1 MVPPYFG
8 VPRLSHQ
15 FPVEVVVATAEVV
28 VAPVIVD
35 VVAGA
40 VVVLVVDVV
49 FIVAVDVAFEVVA
62 VAEPQDANTIDI
74 TTRLVSN
81 IQVIPL
87 FM

>member
-1 MVPPYFG
+1 M
-8 VPRLSHQ
+8 
-15 FPVEVVVATAEVV
+15 EVVVATTAVV
-28 VAPVIVD
+28 VAPVTVD

-40 VVVLVVDVV
+40 VVVLAIDVV
-49 FIVAVDVAFEVVA
+49 FVVAVDVAFDVV
-62 VAEPQDANTIDI
+62 VVEEPQDANTIDI